1 MLSNRVG
8 STALIACTSFD
19 RIYLEE
25 FMLDN
30 LENFLYVIAAGV
42 LLFAGIFIMRNVI
55 KVAWKVVRA
64 LLIILAILMIAG
76 YFLGLVDIGLPLG
89 NLF

>member
-1 MLSNRVG
+1 
-8 STALIACTSFD
+8 
-19 RIYLEE
+19 
-25 FMLDN
+25 MLDN
-30 LENFLYVIAAGV
+30 LKNFLYVIAAGV